1 MNMISMYT
9 KQEIIIR
16 YTREG
21 KSQRKI
27 SRELQVSRKTIKK
40 YIDDYYSR
48 QGQGFEGEENLHE
61 YLSEVPK
68 YSCPERP
75 KRSLTEEIQEQIDQL
90 LVDNARKRSS
100 GLHKQILK
108 KCDILEV
115 LHQKGHK
122 IGYTTVCN
130 YISRKEKRS
139 SEAFIRQRYQPGSVC
154 EFDWGEVKININGK
168 RTVLQMAVFTSGYS
182 NYRYACL
189 YYRQDTLAFM
199 ESHVKFFA
207 HTGGVYH
214 QMVYDNMRVAVA
226 RFVGRNEKEP
236 TQALLN
242 LKGHYQF
249 HHRFCNAYR
258 GNEKGHVERS
268 VEYIRR
274 KAFGFKDDFSSTDHA
289 QEHLIRVVDQLNV
302 TPRRQTGQTS
312 LELFN
317 QEKEELWDVS
327 TPFSCYSIEQLRAD
341 KYATVSYCCNRYSV
355 PDHLVGEFI
364 DVKIFSDKLKIYH
377 KDEPIATHKR
387 SYGAHTWTI
396 SLDHYLDTLHKKPGA
411 LNNSE
416 ALAQSSDHLRALY
429 EKYYQQSPRDFI
441 ELLLYCRKH
450 RISKD
455 RLYDAEQVLLRLCP
469 TDISTEKLTAL
480 LGNTTSS
487 IPEVV
492 HGNDETIKQASVAH
506 LLALTNLTQN

>member
-1 MNMISMYT
+1 MYT

-16 YTREG
+16 YLREG
-21 KSQRKI
+21 KSQRQI
-27 SRELQVSRKTIKK
+27 SRELQINRKTVKK
-40 YIDDYYSR
+40 YVDSYNSKQKR
-48 QGQGFEGEENLHE
+48 EPEGEGNIHG
-61 YLSEVPK
+61 YLSETLK
-68 YSCPERP
+68 YSCPRRP
-75 KRSLTEEIQEQIDQL
+75 KRSLTIEIQEQIDQL
-90 LVDNARKRSS
+90 LEDNVRKRRN
-100 GLHKQILK
+100 GLHKQVLK
-108 KCDILEV
+108 KCDILTA

-139 SEAFIRQRYQPGSVC
+139 SEAFIRQRYKPGSVC

-207 HTGGVYH
+207 HTDGVYH

-236 TQALLN
+236 TQALIN

-274 KAFGFKDDFSSTDHA
+274 KAFGFRDEFSSMDQA
-289 QEHLIRVVDQLNV
+289 EEYLYGVVDQLNS
-302 TPRRQTGQTS
+302 TPRQQTS
-312 LELFN
+312 KTSSELFDH
-317 QEKEELWDVS
+317 EKKELWDVTS
-327 TPFSCYSIEQLRAD
+327 PFSCYSTEQLRAD

-355 PDHLVGEFI
+355 PDHLVGEFVE
-364 DVKIFSDKLKIYH
+364 VKIFSDKLKIYH
-377 KDEPIATHKR
+377 KDKPIATHKR

-411 LNNSE
+411 LTNSE
-416 ALAQSSDHLRALY
+416 ALAQSSDYLRQMY
-429 EKYYQQSPRDFI
+429 QKYYQQCPKDFI

-450 RISKD
+450 SIGKNK
-455 RLYDAEQVLLRLCP
+455 LFDAEQALLRLCP
-469 TDISTEKLTAL
+469 RDISTEKLTAL
-480 LGNTTSS
+480 LGNNTSS
-487 IPEVV
+487 MPGMV
-492 HGNDETIKQASVAH
+492 HGNDKKIQEASVAH
-506 LLALTNLTQN
+506 LLALTNLVEN